1 MKIQK
6 KHWLYFAIAAAPVLS
21 FLTVVLRCVAL
32 FTEYEQGRG
41 YFDSDAPVN
50 MTVTIL
56 MAVGFLLFLVLGIVL
71 RRELSTPSYAG
82 TLSIFFSAGFSAVSL
97 AVFAVFTVIAFTKA
111 AGFIGILMLLSAL
124 LALASA
130 VYFAFFLFPAP
141 PETTA
146 RGMLGLSFVF
156 FCLLS
161 SFILYFDMSE
171 QMNSPAKLLSLLTFT
186 VLTCYALGE
195 CRGLLG
201 RQSPALQYL
210 LTALGMV
217 LSLTAA
223 VPNILYTVTRG
234 KELVLSTVYDFVLL
248 AFGLYLFA
256 RLLQMLP
263 RSLPVTHPL
272 LRVFLRDDEDDDEA
286 VEETDESEDDDEAE
300 EEDGDTEDEENET

>member
-21 FLTVVLRCVAL
+21 VLTVILRCVAL
-32 FTEYEQGRG
+32 FTEYEQDRG
-41 YFDSDAPVN
+41 YFGSKAPVN
-50 MTVTIL
+50 ATVLIL
-56 MAVGFLLFLVLGIVL
+56 LAFGFVLFLTLGIVL
-71 RRELSTPSYAG
+71 RRELSTPSYVG

-97 AVFAVFTVIAFTKA
+97 AVYAVFTIIAFVQTS
-111 AGFIGILMLLSAL
+111 GFISILMLLSAL
-124 LALASA
+124 LALVGA
-130 VYFAFFLFPAP
+130 VYFAFFLFPTPA
-141 PETTA
+141 ETTA
-146 RGMLGLSFVF
+146 RGMLGLSFAF

-171 QMNSPAKLLSLLTFT
+171 QMNAPAKLFSLLTF
-186 VLTCYALGE
+186 VILTCYALGE
-195 CRGLLG
+195 CRGLFG

-210 LTALGMV
+210 LTALGLV

-263 RSLPVTHPL
+263 RALPVTHPL
-272 LRVFLRDDEDDDEA
+272 LRVFLRDGEDEDEATEDE
-286 VEETDESEDDDEAE
+286 DE
-300 EEDGDTEDEENET
+300 EEGEEEVDPEDEEN